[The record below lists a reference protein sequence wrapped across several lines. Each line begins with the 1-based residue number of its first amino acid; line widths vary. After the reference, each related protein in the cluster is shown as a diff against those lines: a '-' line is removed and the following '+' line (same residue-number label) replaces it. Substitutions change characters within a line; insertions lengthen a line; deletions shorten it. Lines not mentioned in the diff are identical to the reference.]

1 MAATPDTLHAPTLG
15 NDGEPCPNCGAPLAA
30 DQRYCLQCGA
40 RRAEA
45 RLAFMEILG
54 TPAETHGAAVPPPP
68 QRLRPPAAG
77 ISPGTA
83 AVGIGLA
90 VLFLGVGVLVGRGGS
105 NDTKTVAA
113 PAPSVVTVGSG
124 SGTATTAA
132 DTGAAF
138 KSDWPAGK
146 DGWTVELQALS
157 KDSADPAK
165 VAAAKQDAKGK
176 GAADVGALDSDE
188 YGSLTPN
195 QYVVY
200 SGVFKSKG
208 EATKALGKLKKSF
221 PKAKV
226 VHVTAGGAGPVIN
239 SAKAKQD
246 KKKLEQLQNLSGSDY
261 SKQSRKLPKTLELPG
276 KAPPKDNK
284 QGGGGSGFQTIG

>member
-1 MAATPDTLHAPTLG
+1 M
-15 NDGEPCPNCGAPLAA
+15 
-30 DQRYCLQCGA
+30 
-40 RRAEA
+40 
-45 RLAFMEILG
+45 
-54 TPAETHGAAVPPPP
+54 
-68 QRLRPPAAG
+68 
-77 ISPGTA
+77 A

-105 NDTKTVAA
+105 NNAKTVAA

-124 SGTATTAA
+124 SGTSTTAA
-132 DTGAAF
+132 DTGTAF

-157 KDSADPAK
+157 KGSNDPAK
-165 VAAAKQDAKGK
+165 VAAAKQAATGQ
-176 GAADVGALDSDE
+176 GATAVGALDSDE

-200 SGVFKSKG
+200 SGNFKSKA

-226 VHVTAGGAGPVIN
+226 VHVSATGAGPVIN
-239 SAKAKQD
+239 SAKSKQD
-246 KKKLEQLQNLSGSDY
+246 KQKLQQLQNLSGSDY
-261 SKQSRKLPKTLELPG
+261 SKQSRKLPKTLQLPG

>member
-1 MAATPDTLHAPTLG
+1 MATTPETLHAPSLG
-15 NDGEPCPNCGAPLAA
+15 EEGEACRRCGAALAA
-30 DQRYCLQCGA
+30 DQRYCLECGE
-40 RRAEA
+40 RRADA
-45 RLAFMEILG
+45 RLAFMDILG
-54 TPAETHGAAVPPPP
+54 ARGQGREGAPPP
-68 QRLRPPAAG
+68 RRPRPAPSG
-77 ISPGTA
+77 ISPGMA
-83 AVGIGLA
+83 AVGVGLA
-90 VLFLGVGVLVGRGGS
+90 VLFLGVGVLVGRGGG
-105 NDTKTVAA
+105 NDAKTVAA

-124 SGTATTAA
+124 GTSTNAST
-132 DTGAAF
+132 DTGSTDF
-138 KSDWPAGK
+138 KSDWPSGK

-157 KDSADPAK
+157 KDSADPSK
-165 VAAAKQDAKGK
+165 VAAAKSDASGK

-208 EATKALGKLKKSF
+208 EATKALGKLKKDF

-226 VHVTAGGAGPVIN
+226 VHVSASGAAPVIN
-239 SAKAKQD
+239 SAKAKAD
-246 KKKLEQLQNLSGSDY
+246 KQKLQQLQNLSGSDY